1 MEMERGRSAGER
13 WRVREAEAAGKE
25 KHVFLN
31 NPTNRKKVSKK
42 YKNGPRVINRSHAYR
57 PLAVSIPEICAG
69 NRVPIDK

>member
-31 NPTNRKKVSKK
+31 NPTNRKKISKNTKMAHESSTDHTHIDHSPFQFQK
-42 YKNGPRVINRSHAYR
+42 YVRGTEC
-57 PLAVSIPEICAG
+57 PLTS
-69 NRVPIDK
+69 